1 MAALPDSSLLELSMM
16 KKIDNYKEPTGLS
29 GIDSEKIKLLK
40 VDLLTYSESVKKL
53 LLRLEQC
60 KTTLGE
66 SIQGKSRETLL
77 QKTIKAYDQLII
89 FNDNLN
95 FYSDA
100 LGKAVTMYQD
110 VDAEISENL
119 TKDMAIIAGEKEVD
133 NNANN

>member
-95 FYSDA
+95 IYSDA